1 MWEILVT
8 IASFYTSASLQAR
21 LGSTLVIARG
31 SSALQYYQLIRSRF
45 VSHDL
50 QGVDLFIWSLNV
62 LVAIKCVD
70 MYATWRRE
78 QQGIIETLNDVII

>member
-50 QGVDLFIWSLNV
+50 QGVDLFI
-62 LVAIKCVD
+62 
-70 MYATWRRE
+70 
-78 QQGIIETLNDVII
+78 